1 MGNETSKTGGQ
12 PSTTMTTTTST
23 RSAGRSGG
31 APVFP
36 SPGAASTTIASST
49 GATPVPSVPLQAVP
63 GSPKLNAA
71 ASPTT
76 QQQQQQS
83 LATSLPRRS
92 SAAVAVPGRGN
103 SALNMNNNPSSAAVP
118 LSAQTPSSASQRG
131 FLASADIPISG
142 SFSNNLD
149 AISSSVPRYVDANS
163 MVYTFPSFSE
173 ASFTNNGGGGMMNNN
188 NNNNFN
194 GLAGTAAGQA
204 SAPVALPQAV
214 SNGDFRLGAPS
225 SPLSPLR
232 RHMSAVNAS
241 SPIAVPTYNTATASA
256 VEELSCSSPVL
267 RSYRQHS
274 FSATKRDTCLA
285 RSPNSPPVTYFGSSS
300 LNMNAPDMPT
310 TLAASSSMT
319 TSGSPG
325 AAAIHT
331 KFLEI
336 TGHPLGLENYGN
348 TCYCNSVIQLIYHC
362 TPLRL
367 RLLELHD
374 VYQSKKGKPGFEE
387 DTVLYQLCN
396 LIAIMHKSNNR
407 SKEKYPREK
416 IAPKDLLQCVR
427 KKNEIF
433 NNDMQQDAHE
443 FTMFLINDITETEQR
458 IMADPNN
465 VNIFI
470 QHEAAMRKKSASFS
484 FWKHSKD
491 KTISAS
497 SQKTSSKNDKVSV
510 TSADNG
516 KTKSTSQQPF
526 SGDLTPLQV
535 ILQGQF
541 GSLTACLECENITA
555 RDEVFIDLSL
565 ETAQGCSLLRCLDH
579 FGDPEYFWGKNKLR
593 CDECKAQVRAAKTI
607 HVQQLPQYALLIH
620 LKRFQYDV
628 KKQNFT
634 KKADHVA
641 LPMQM
646 DVEEYL
652 TDPDVIEKNLRIEQ
666 ARSQKETTSSAAG
679 KKGDDDDGGAAGAG
693 AGGGATNHSKDT
705 SPDTFKPASEE
716 VRSKLRGVA
725 RHKARFELTGF
736 VAHIGE
742 GPNSGHY
749 FTCVRYGPQLWRR
762 FDDDTVSTMA
772 ERDVQQYF
780 GVPSDAT
787 GVVTTTAY
795 ILLYERVA

>member
-1 MGNETSKTGGQ
+1 MGNETSKTGG
-12 PSTTMTTTTST
+12 STSAMATNTRNSNGGSGALANPAATST
-23 RSAGRSGG
+23 RTAVAVSPAQKSPSLSA
-31 APVFP
+31 P
-36 SPGAASTTIASST
+36 
-49 GATPVPSVPLQAVP
+49 
-63 GSPKLNAA
+63 
-71 ASPTT
+71 
-76 QQQQQQS
+76 QQKPQRRS
-83 LATSLPRRS
+83 LATPSLQRS
-92 SAAVAVPGRGN
+92 SAPLAV
-103 SALNMNNNPSSAAVP
+103 SSNAAVP
-118 LSAQTPSSASQRG
+118 PTSQLSNQSPKNNMSSVG
-131 FLASADIPISG
+131 IPTSTALSG
-142 SFSNNLD
+142 SVD
-149 AISSSVPRYVDANS
+149 AMGSSVPRYVDANS
-163 MVYTFPSFSE
+163 VVYTLPSFTLE
-173 ASFTNNGGGGMMNNN
+173 TASSSVRKNNAKAHSDGGGPACSQAGM
-188 NNNNFN
+188 
-194 GLAGTAAGQA
+194 A
-204 SAPVALPQAV
+204 SAPMPLALPV
-214 SNGDFRLGAPS
+214 SGSDLRAGAPS
-225 SPLSPLR
+225 SPLSSSR
-232 RHMSAVNAS
+232 RHFPLGSIS
-241 SPIAVPTYNTATASA
+241 SPIAIPTYNTMATTAA
-256 VEELSCSSPVL
+256 EELSCSSPML

-274 FSATKRDTCLA
+274 FSAPKWDPHFAKSPTSSLA
-285 RSPNSPPVTYFGSSS
+285 TYFNPSSF
-300 LNMNAPDMPT
+300 NASASELPP
-310 TLAASSSMT
+310 AIASSP
-319 TSGSPG
+319 TSASLGT
-325 AAAIHT
+325 AIHT

-374 VYQSKKGKPGFEE
+374 VYQLRKGKPGFEE
-387 DTVLYQLCN
+387 DTVLHQLCS
-396 LIAIMHKSNNR
+396 LIATMHKSNNR
-407 SKEKYPREK
+407 SKEKYQRERISTK
-416 IAPKDLLQCVR
+416 ELLQCVR

-458 IMADPNN
+458 IMASPSNAN
-465 VNIFI
+465 LFL
-470 QHEAAMRKKSASFS
+470 QQESAAKKKTSTFS

-491 KTISAS
+491 KTISANSQRVRRLDRS
-497 SQKTSSKNDKVSV
+497 STSSTADDSSKAKSV
-510 TSADNG
+510 GA
-516 KTKSTSQQPF
+516 QPPWG
-526 SGDLTPLQV
+526 GDLTPLQV

-579 FGDPEYFWGKNKLR
+579 FGDPEYFWGNNKLR
-593 CDECKAQVRAAKTI
+593 CDVCKTQVRAAKTI

-634 KKADHVA
+634 KKSDHVA

-652 TDPDVIEKNLRIEQ
+652 TDPEVIEKNRRNEQ
-666 ARSQKETTSSAAG
+666 ARSQNDNTSTSTG
-679 KKGDDDDGGAAGAG
+679 KNEGGSSVSGAASGKP
-693 AGGGATNHSKDT
+693 N
-705 SPDTFKPASEE
+705 SPAIFKPASEE
-716 VRSKLRGVA
+716 VRGKLRGVA

-762 FDDDTVSTMA
+762 FDDDTVSIMA

>member
-1 MGNETSKTGGQ
+1 MGNETSKSGGQ
-12 PSTTMTTTTST
+12 ASTAA
-23 RSAGRSGG
+23 RN
-31 APVFP
+31 
-36 SPGAASTTIASST
+36 GAAGGGGGGSGAHPRT
-49 GATPVPSVPLQAVP
+49 GA
-63 GSPKLNAA
+63 AA
-71 ASPTT
+71 AAPSATPKTP
-76 QQQQQQS
+76 QRQPAS
-83 LATSLPRRS
+83 LATPAPQRS
-92 SAAVAVPGRGN
+92 SAPVAIAPT
-103 SALNMNNNPSSAAVP
+103 STPASPPASSVG
-118 LSAQTPSSASQRG
+118 QRG
-131 FLASADIPISG
+131 FLSSADIPVSG
-142 SFSNNLD
+142 SISNNMD
-149 AISSSVPRYVDANS
+149 AAGSSVPRYVDANS
-163 MVYTFPSFSE
+163 MVYTLPSFTSE
-173 ASFTNNGGGGMMNNN
+173 ASFASAAGGGGGGGAVGSPMRPVKAS
-188 NNNNFN
+188 
-194 GLAGTAAGQA
+194 GHVVGATA
-204 SAPVALPQAV
+204 SAPVPLSSAAIG
-214 SNGDFRLGAPS
+214 STGDFRLGGAPS
-225 SPLSPLR
+225 SPLSPSR
-232 RHMSAVNAS
+232 RHFPGGSVS
-241 SPIAVPTYNTATASA
+241 SPIAIPTYNTATTSA

-274 FSATKRDTCLA
+274 FSTSKRDTCLA
-285 RSPNSPPVTYFGSSS
+285 KSPTSPPITYVGASSFTAHASDMPPVTLASSSTASAAGGSSS
-300 LNMNAPDMPT
+300 
-310 TLAASSSMT
+310 AA
-319 TSGSPG
+319 G
-325 AAAIHT
+325 AAIHT

-374 VYQSKKGKPGFEE
+374 VYQLKKGKPGFEE
-387 DTVLYQLCN
+387 DTVLCQLCS
-396 LIAIMHKSNNR
+396 LIAVMHKSNNR

-416 IAPKDLLQCVR
+416 IAPKELLQCVR
-427 KKNEIF
+427 SKNEIF

-443 FTMFLINDITETEQR
+443 FTMFLMNDITETEQR

-465 VNIFI
+465 ANVFL
-470 QHEAAMRKKSASFS
+470 QHEAAMKKKGSSFS

-491 KTISAS
+491 KTISAN
-497 SQKTSSKNDKVSV
+497 SQKAGAAGKHEKAAAAAGGRAA
-510 TSADNG
+510 SAG
-516 KTKSTSQQPF
+516 AQPF
-526 SGDLTPLQV
+526 TGELTPLQV
-535 ILQGQF
+535 IMQGQF
-541 GSLTACLECENITA
+541 GSLTACLECENITS

-593 CDECKAQVRAAKTI
+593 CDECKRAVRAAKTI

-652 TDPDVIEKNLRIEQ
+652 TDPEVLEQNLRKEQ
-666 ARSQKETTSSAAG
+666 ARNQKDTTSSATG
-679 KKGDDDDGGAAGAG
+679 KRDDAAAQ
-693 AGGGATNHSKDT
+693 ASS
-705 SPDTFKPASEE
+705 SPDAFKPASEE

-762 FDDDTVSTMA
+762 FDDDSVSTMA

>member
-1 MGNETSKTGGQ
+1 MDGI
-12 PSTTMTTTTST
+12 
-23 RSAGRSGG
+23 
-31 APVFP
+31 
-36 SPGAASTTIASST
+36 AA
-49 GATPVPSVPLQAVP
+49 
-63 GSPKLNAA
+63 
-71 ASPTT
+71 
-76 QQQQQQS
+76 
-83 LATSLPRRS
+83 
-92 SAAVAVPGRGN
+92 
-103 SALNMNNNPSSAAVP
+103 
-118 LSAQTPSSASQRG
+118 
-131 FLASADIPISG
+131 
-142 SFSNNLD
+142 
-149 AISSSVPRYVDANS
+149 SSSVPRYVDASS
-163 MVYTFPSFSE
+163 MVYTLPSFTSE
-173 ASFTNNGGGGMMNNN
+173 MSFASTGAPAAEGVNANNNNNGGGG
-188 NNNNFN
+188 
-194 GLAGTAAGQA
+194 GLAGIA
-204 SAPVALPQAV
+204 SAPMPLRPAT
-214 SNGDFRLGAPS
+214 SGSDFRLGAPS
-225 SPLSPLR
+225 SPLSPSR
-232 RHMSAVNAS
+232 RHFPVGSAS
-241 SPIAVPTYNTATASA
+241 SPIAIPTYNTTTTSA

-274 FSATKRDTCLA
+274 FSTSRRDTCLA
-285 RSPNSPPVTYFGSSS
+285 TSPTSPPAMHLGSSPLS
-300 LNMNAPDMPT
+300 ASVPDMPT
-310 TLAASSSMT
+310 TLASSST
-319 TSGSPG
+319 AFGSSG
-325 AAAIHT
+325 AAIHT

-367 RLLELHD
+367 RLLELYD
-374 VYQSKKGKPGFEE
+374 VYQARKGKPGFEE
-387 DTVLYQLCN
+387 DTVLYQLCS
-396 LIAIMHKSNNR
+396 LIAVMHKSNNR
-407 SKEKYPREK
+407 SKDKYPREK
-416 IAPKDLLQCVR
+416 IAPRELLQCVR
-427 KKNEIF
+427 KRNEIF

-443 FTMFLINDITETEQR
+443 FTMFLINDIMESEQR
-458 IMADPNN
+458 IMADPSNAN
-465 VNIFI
+465 LFL
-470 QHEAAMRKKSASFS
+470 QHEAAVKKKTSSLA

-491 KTISAS
+491 KTISAN
-497 SQKTSSKNDKVSV
+497 SQKASKHDKSS
-510 TSADNG
+510 TTPSAPDG
-516 KTKSTSQQPF
+516 SKAKLSAQAPC

-555 RDEVFIDLSL
+555 REEVFIDLSL

-579 FGDPEYFWGKNKLR
+579 FGDPEYFWGTNKLR
-593 CDECKAQVRAAKTI
+593 CDECEAAVRAAKTI

-628 KKQNFT
+628 KKQSYT

-652 TDPDVIEKNLRIEQ
+652 TDPEVIEKNLRAQQ
-666 ARSQKETTSSAAG
+666 ARSQQMDSASGGGGGGGGGGGA
-679 KKGDDDDGGAAGAG
+679 GGAAR
-693 AGGGATNHSKDT
+693 KDEAASAKKD
-705 SPDTFKPASEE
+705 SPDTFEPASEE

-736 VAHIGE
+736 VAHLGE

>member
-1 MGNETSKTGGQ
+1 MGNESSKT
-12 PSTTMTTTTST
+12 S
-23 RSAGRSGG
+23 G
-31 APVFP
+31 APSAATTANRRDGGGGGGGP
-36 SPGAASTTIASST
+36 SKSAATNAATTAASS
-49 GATPVPSVPLQAVP
+49 
-63 GSPKLNAA
+63 KLNAPSSSA
-71 ASPTT
+71 T
-76 QQQQQQS
+76 QRPQPQPQPQQS
-83 LATSLPRRS
+83 PAMSVPQRS
-92 SAAVAVPGRGN
+92 SAPVAVPSGAVANQRDFLSSVDVPVSG
-103 SALNMNNNPSSAAVP
+103 ALNGNGGN
-118 LSAQTPSSASQRG
+118 
-131 FLASADIPISG
+131 AD
-142 SFSNNLD
+142 NV
-149 AISSSVPRYVDANS
+149 ASSVPCYVDASS
-163 MVYTFPSFSE
+163 MVYTLPSFTSE
-173 ASFTNNGGGGMMNNN
+173 TSLVGSGGAGANPVAAINAYGGGGPAVNP
-188 NNNNFN
+188 
-194 GLAGTAAGQA
+194 A
-204 SAPVALPQAV
+204 SAPLLLAAAA
-214 SNGDFRLGAPS
+214 SASDFRVGAPS

-232 RHMSAVNAS
+232 RHFPIGSAS
-241 SPIAVPTYNTATASA
+241 SPIAIPTYNTTTTSA

-267 RSYRQHS
+267 RSYRKHS
-274 FSATKRDTCLA
+274 FSTSKRDMCLA
-285 RSPNSPPVTYFGSSS
+285 KSPTSPPATYFGPSS
-300 LNMNAPDMPT
+300 LSANAPD
-310 TLAASSSMT
+310 TLATLAPPSAA
-319 TSGSPG
+319 SGSSG
-325 AAAIHT
+325 TAIHT

-367 RLLELHD
+367 RLLELYD
-374 VYQSKKGKPGFEE
+374 VYVSKKGKPGFEE
-387 DTVLYQLCN
+387 DTVLYQLCS
-396 LIAIMHKSNNR
+396 LIALMHKSNNR

-416 IAPKDLLQCVR
+416 IAPKDLLQCAR
-427 KKNEIF
+427 QKNEIF

-458 IMADPNN
+458 IMADPSNAN
-465 VNIFI
+465 LFL
-470 QHEAAMRKKSASFS
+470 QHEAAMKKKKSSSFS

-497 SQKTSSKNDKVSV
+497 SQKASKHDKSSTSSSTAENSR
-510 TSADNG
+510 A
-516 KTKSTSQQPF
+516 KSGGAQQPF

-541 GSLTACLECENITA
+541 GSLTACLECDNITA

-565 ETAQGCSLLRCLDH
+565 ETGQGCSLLRCLDH

-628 KKQNFT
+628 KRQTFT

-652 TDPDVIEKNLRIEQ
+652 TDPEVIEKNLRNEQ
-666 ARSQKETTSSAAG
+666 ARWQNDNASASTG
-679 KKGDDDDGGAAGAG
+679 KKEEGSAAGAG
-693 AGGGATNHSKDT
+693 AGGG

-716 VRSKLRGVA
+716 LRRKLRGVA

-762 FDDDTVSTMA
+762 FDDETVSTMA